1 MIWIEDES
9 NGLKKDEK
17 CRDMWNEYSI
27 CIRVVIS
34 GKKFELLP
42 YLLLANLKLTSFKC
56 VQTMMIAFTV
66 LDTYTSVCEKEFNEI
81 KLEYNYFASSTT
93 WEISFFV
100 KKLAQMGLYHVWMTW
115 LLLELIVLTKADFS
129 SCTLNQQRGCDGIVS
144 FLKKSYKDKFQKAS
158 SWLIIHNQG
167 WFGFCF
173 DLNW

>member
-93 WEISFFV
+93 WEISFFCKEV
-100 KKLAQMGLYHVWMTW
+100 GTNGSISCLNDLAAFRVDC
-115 LLLELIVLTKADFS
+115 I
-129 SCTLNQQRGCDGIVS
+129 
-144 FLKKSYKDKFQKAS
+144 
-158 SWLIIHNQG
+158 NQG
-167 WFGFCF
+167 RFQFMHIKSTKRLRWHC
-173 DLNW
+173 